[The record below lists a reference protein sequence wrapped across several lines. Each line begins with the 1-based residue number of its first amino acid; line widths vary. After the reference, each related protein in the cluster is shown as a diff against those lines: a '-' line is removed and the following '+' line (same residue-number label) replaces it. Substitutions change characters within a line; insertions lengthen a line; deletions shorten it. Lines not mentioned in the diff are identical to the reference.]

1 MATSLRHAAYM
12 LAVVGLASLPARA
25 ADVQAQSFEAI
36 SSALRAGDMVEITDW
51 GGTRT
56 RGRIAELTPC
66 SIAVAQDGSARRFDA
81 SAVETI
87 KLLRRLERSPARTT
101 DAGARCQ
108 EAPCMAM
115 SLALAGTTAIG
126 RGLSKLFA
134 RPQTVYRAPD
144 RRRASAQCSAQAV
157 PVERMQW

>member
-1 MATSLRHAAYM
+1 MATSLRNAAYT
-12 LAVVGLASLPARA
+12 LAVVGLAALPAQA
-25 ADVQAQSFEAI
+25 HAQSFEAI
-36 SSALRAGDMVEITDW
+36 SSALRAGDKVEITDW

-56 RGRIAELTPC
+56 RGQIAELTPC

-115 SLALAGTTAIG
+115 SLALAGTTAMG

-144 RRRASAQCSAQAV
+144 RLRASAQCSAQAV
-157 PVERMQW
+157 PVERMPW

>member
-1 MATSLRHAAYM
+1 MATSLRHVAYT
-12 LAVVGLASLPARA
+12 LAVVGLALLPAQA
-25 ADVQAQSFEAI
+25 AEAQTQSFEQI
-36 SSALRAGDMVEITDW
+36 SSALRAGDIVEVTDW
-51 GGTRT
+51 EGTRT
-56 RGRIAELTPC
+56 NGQITEVTPC
-66 SIAVAQDGSARRFDA
+66 SMAVAKDGSPRRFDA
-81 SAVETI
+81 SAVKTI
-87 KLLRRLERSPARTT
+87 KLLRRLDRSAARTT